1 MRRRLRLSAD
11 NSSGAGAVSVEQ
23 GWLVRTEAMKTRVV
37 VQQESRGKWGFSKMV
52 LEGRGWDRTGVGEE
66 GDIKV
71 EQGPRPNHFTRD
83 GQRL

>member
-1 MRRRLRLSAD
+1 
-11 NSSGAGAVSVEQ
+11 
-23 GWLVRTEAMKTRVV
+23 MKTRVV